1 MANTFK
7 NELKKNVGSTPT
19 VVYTS
24 PAGVSS
30 IVIELDVCNTTNG
43 SVQTDVFITSSG
55 TDFYIVKNAP
65 VPVGGAL
72 QVISGQKIVLE
83 AGDSISVR
91 SNTTAAIDVVASIL
105 EDV

>member
-19 VVYTS
+19 VVYTA
-24 PAGVSS
+24 PTNISS

-43 SVQTDVFITSSG
+43 AVQCDVFITSA
-55 TDFYIVKNAP
+55 TVDFYIVKNAP

-91 SNTTAAIDVVASIL
+91 SNTSAAIDVVASIL

>member
-19 VVYTS
+19 VVYTA
-24 PAGVSS
+24 PTGVSS

-43 SVQTDVFITSSG
+43 SVQTDVFITSGG

-83 AGDSISVR
+83 ADDSISVR
-91 SNTTAAIDVVASIL
+91 SSTTAAIDVVASIL